1 MRHLLLLTIFCTTL
15 FGCGPEPHGS
25 KSQTKGIGAC
35 IEGHLANQ
43 CVNQKVCKV
52 VCSVAGTVAGAKS
65 ASAGA
70 KIGAAAGGEVCNEL
84 CELEPECSDIYV
96 CDRYER
102 GGP

>member
-1 MRHLLLLTIFCTTL
+1 MRHLLLLTIFCTKL
-15 FGCGPEPHGS
+15 FGCGPEPHS
-25 KSQTKGIGAC
+25 SHSQTKGIGAC
-35 IEGHLANQ
+35 IEGHLTNQ

-52 VCSVAGTVAGAKS
+52 VCSVGSTMAGAKS
-65 ASAGA
+65 VSAGG

-84 CELEPECSDIYV
+84 CELVPECSDIYV